1 MRHVRLDHDDVSY
14 TPEII
19 NMASTDYVERALGSV
34 RSHLDMDV
42 AFVSEFIGDE
52 RIFRHV
58 DSKLGKSP
66 IKVGDSVSLDNGYC
80 KKVVEGFLP
89 ELIPDTS
96 ELPEAMAIPETR
108 DVPIGS
114 HISVPLRLNDGTIY
128 GTFCCFSF
136 TPDLSLGERDLK
148 MMKAFAELVSHQIDA
163 NLKEIH
169 ARTEKMSRI
178 QSMLQT
184 EAPAFVYQPVFRLS
198 DMSVLGAEALA
209 RFEVEPY
216 RTPDK
221 WFAEACEVGLKT
233 ELELKAIRS
242 ALSRTTSAANSAS
255 FYLAINSSPQTI
267 MGDGFCQTIADFPS
281 DRLIL
286 EITEHDYVENYD
298 NLVRS
303 LSALRRRGVKIAID
317 DAGSGYASMRHI
329 LNVHPDFIKLDVSL
343 TRGIDADKMKRALAR
358 ALIGFGLETECKI
371 VAEGVETEDE
381 MRTLKDL
388 GVHAVQ
394 GYLLSRPIPFDDF
407 RRLLREGDRGVA
419 SVRPDSD
426 ITNFG
431 TLPDRESTRH

>member
-198 DMSVLGAEALA
+198 DMRVLGAEALA

-216 RTPDK
+216 RAPDK
-221 WFAEACEVGLKT
+221 WFAEAYEVGLKT
-233 ELELKAIRS
+233 ELELKAIRG
-242 ALSRTTSAANSAS
+242 ALSRINSAANSTA

-267 MGDGFCQTIADFPS
+267 MDGAFCETIAHVPAE
-281 DRLIL
+281 RLIL

-298 NLVRS
+298 NLERS
-303 LSALRRRGVKIAID
+303 LSALRRQGVKIAID

-371 VAEGVETEDE
+371 VAEGVETEGE

-388 GVHAVQ
+388 GVHAAQ
-394 GYLLSRPIPFDDF
+394 GYLLSRPIPFDEF
-407 RRLLREGDRGVA
+407 RRLLREGGRGTKPA
-419 SVRPDSD
+419 SD
-426 ITNFG
+426 IADFR
-431 TLPDRESTRH
+431 TLLDRESTRH